1 MKKYLLLLATV
12 GLTLFGGQSA
22 FADDMNYSVKA
33 DIPENQ
39 IGKNLSYFDL
49 KMAPGA
55 EQDITVTVS
64 NRSDKKETI
73 ELEVNNAMTNQNG
86 VIDYSQHGKKT
97 DESLKYP
104 IEKLVTN
111 NQQKVVFSP
120 GETKKVSFHLKMP
133 NEKITGTILGG
144 IHISKESEAKKGKK
158 QSVTIE
164 NLYSYVLG
172 LQIREDMEIVKPVMN
187 LKNVKP
193 TLVNYRTAVAANLQ
207 NSTPTILRNVSVDS
221 KVYKKNSDAVL
232 HETKKENMNV
242 APNTN
247 FDFPISWDNEEL
259 EPGTYTLKMHVGADQ
274 GEWNFTKDF
283 TIQGKEV
290 KKLNDAAVELKKT
303 DNTLIYI
310 LIGVIIA
317 LILGFILFYLKM
329 RKKKEE
335 PEDKNKEI

>member
-1 MKKYLLLLATV
+1 MRKYLLLLATV
-12 GLTLFGGQSA
+12 GLTLFGGQNA
-22 FADDMNYSVKA
+22 LADDMNYSVKA

-39 IGKNLSYFDL
+39 IGENLSYFDL

-73 ELEVNNAMTNQNG
+73 DLEVNNAMTNQNG

-104 IEKLVTN
+104 VEKLITN
-111 NQQKVVFSP
+111 NQQKVEFSP

-133 NEKITGTILGG
+133 KEKIVGTILGG
-144 IHISKESEAKKGKK
+144 IHISKESEAKKSKK

-172 LQIREDMEIVKPVMN
+172 LQIREDMETVKPVMN
-187 LKNVKP
+187 LKDVKP

-207 NSTPTILRNVSVDS
+207 NSTPTILRKVSVDA
-221 KVYKKNSDAVL
+221 KVYKKNSQDVL
-232 HETKKENMNV
+232 HTTKKENMNV

-247 FDFPISWDNEEL
+247 FDFPINWDNEPL
-259 EPGTYTLKMHVGADQ
+259 QPGTYTLKMHVDSDS
-274 GEWNFTKDF
+274 GEWDFTKDF
-283 TIQGKEV
+283 TIKGKEV
-290 KKLNDAAVELKKT
+290 KKLNDEAVELKKT
-303 DNTLIYI
+303 DNTLIYV
-310 LIGVIIA
+310 LSGVIIA
-317 LILGFILFYLKM
+317 LILAFILFFLYM
-329 RKKKEE
+329 RRKS
-335 PEDKNKEI
+335 KNNEAKNQ